1 MRRRASPGSGAP
13 AFGVIADD
21 LSGACDVASAFAS
34 EGFVATVDLCG
45 DCSDDLGTE
54 VVVHDANLRTAYGGA
69 ATRAT
74 AEAIRKMVAC
84 EVGFC
89 MLKVDSTL
97 RGPIPEMMQA
107 ALASA
112 PGLTAVAANALPAQG
127 RLVRAGK
134 LLVHGDESAVNLR
147 SRFGPRA
154 IRVSMAD
161 LIEHGPAP
169 GSVAVLEEQDAEVL
183 ADLARW
189 WIGLDRKPLMVGSA
203 GVARSI
209 AEELSRKR
217 FRGRSG
223 AAVTLRASRQSEEA
237 LDHET
242 RSSSGFG
249 GWLLLV
255 VGSPTR
261 ESARQVEALK
271 TVLRSGATLMGTE
284 VVLFSVSD
292 SEIRDDGSV
301 SAAIAERATA
311 ELSRRARKPVA
322 VVLVGGDTARRVL
335 DGLGA
340 TAIQI
345 VGEVVPGVP
354 HGFLRG
360 GTFTGVTV
368 ATKAGA
374 FGDETVL
381 VRTTQRLAQGGKE
394 DGRWT

>member
-1 MRRRASPGSGAP
+1 MAA
-13 AFGVIADD
+13 
-21 LSGACDVASAFAS
+21 AFAS
-34 EGFVATVDLCG
+34 EGFVATVALCG
-45 DCSDDLGTE
+45 DYAGDLGSE
-54 VVVHDANLRTAYGGA
+54 VMVYDANLRTAYGEA

-84 EVGFC
+84 DVGFC

-97 RGPIPEMMQA
+97 RGPIPEMMHA

-127 RLVRAGK
+127 RVVRAGK
-134 LLVHGDESAVNLR
+134 LLVHGDASAVNLR

-154 IRVSMAD
+154 LRVSMAD

-169 GSVAVLEEQDAEVL
+169 GSVAVLEDQDAEVL
-183 ADLARW
+183 ADLAQW
-189 WIGLDRKPLMVGSA
+189 WIGLEKKPLMVGSA

-209 AEELSRKR
+209 AEELSRR
-217 FRGRSG
+217 RVLGRSE
-223 AAVTLRASRQSEEA
+223 AAVTLRASHPSEEV
-237 LDHET
+237 LNHET
-242 RSSSGFG
+242 LSSSGFG

-271 TVLRSGATLMGTE
+271 TVLRSETTLMGTE
-284 VVLFSVSD
+284 VVLFSVPD
-292 SEIRDDGSV
+292 SELRDDGSA

-311 ELSRRARKPVA
+311 ELCRRTRKPIA

-335 DGLGA
+335 DGLDA

-368 ATKAGA
+368 VTKAGA
-374 FGDETVL
+374 FGDESVL
-381 VRTTQRLAQGGKE
+381 VRTTQRLAHGVKE
-394 DGRWT
+394 DGRWA